1 MRGGG
6 GSTWGVILSMTLKSY
21 LNPVGGF
28 TYLAVADFANNACLS
43 GITSLKTTFAN
54 VISVSTTLS
63 NKFGGVYSISSGYQ
77 ADEAKNC
84 NGYWIGNG
92 MYVFLGPSSDPEI
105 KQFIAKMPS

>member
-28 TYLAVADFANNACLS
+28 TYLAVSDFTNNACVS
-43 GITSLKTTFAN
+43 GLTTLKSTFAN
-54 VISVSTTLS
+54 VISVSTSLS

-77 ADEAKNC
+77 SDDLKNC
-84 NGYWIGNG
+84 NGYWTGNG
-92 MYVFLGPSSDPEI
+92 MYVFLGPSTDPEI
-105 KQFIAKMPS
+105 K